1 MTTQK
6 EITERNSIHDPITI
20 NKDDIERRDI
30 LERRHLA
37 GRILKRLGEED
48 CPSVLGIYGGWGT
61 GKTSLVNLLVNHN
74 NSLREKSTLHIVEV
88 DAWKYESGEGLLIPI
103 VVKLKKLVG
112 NLDAKLS
119 WKSITRRVFA
129 AAALTVT
136 DELLKKTFLDRK
148 KLLDNIE
155 EVTEKDKKQSHE
167 AVLQEWVTEAEEIE
181 ETDDAFREIVG
192 MAAKKQG
199 KDKIVLCIDNLDRC
213 SPDNVVRLLESVK
226 LFFNESEN
234 CVWLFAMD
242 SDVIASYISR
252 KYDGTGIDGYSYL
265 DKIIPEQYH
274 LSLSPTTDEKIIA
287 SLLRYASG
295 GDSQHQI
302 NISKIP
308 QIPKILV
315 PRRLIKSA
323 KKFADYY
330 KNGHASQGVPPET
343 VIALSML
350 YHSWPDFY
358 QRLSSASKEHI
369 KGILENFFLRDPK
382 KPIEARAKNV
392 NIPLDEKFLQDRELV
407 YFLQTVFAG
416 YNSNSSER
424 YVIDIVNGL
433 SGFRKG
439 GLP

>member
-1 MTTQK
+1 MPNQK
-6 EITERNSIHDPITI
+6 EITYRNNIHEPIKVG
-20 NKDDIERRDI
+20 KDDIEKRDI

-37 GRILKRLGEED
+37 GRILNRLEEED

-61 GKTSLVNLLVNHN
+61 GKTSLVNLLVNYN
-74 NSLREKSTLHIVEV
+74 NRREKSTLYIVKI
-88 DAWKYESGEGLLIPI
+88 DAWKYESGESLLIPI
-103 VVKLKKLVG
+103 VVELKNLVG
-112 NLDAKLS
+112 NLGVKVN

-129 AAALTVT
+129 GAALTVA

-148 KLLDNIE
+148 RLIDNIE
-155 EVTEKDKKQSHE
+155 EATEKDKANAHE
-167 AVLQEWVTEAEEIE
+167 AVMKEWVADAKEIE
-181 ETDDAFREIVG
+181 ETEEGFRQIVG
-192 MAAKKQG
+192 LAAKQLN

-226 LFFNESEN
+226 LFFNDSQN
-234 CVWLFAMD
+234 CAWLFAID

-252 KYDGTGIDGYSYL
+252 KYDGTSIDGYSYL

-274 LSLSPTTDEKIIA
+274 LSLSPTSDERIIA

-295 GDSQHQI
+295 GDAQHQI

-323 KKFADYY
+323 KKFSDYY
-330 KNGHASQGVPPET
+330 KNGQASQGVSPEM
-343 VIALSML
+343 VMALSML

-369 KGILENFFLRDPK
+369 KGILENFFQRDPK
-382 KPIEARAKNV
+382 KPVEARAKNV

-433 SGFRKG
+433 KGLREG